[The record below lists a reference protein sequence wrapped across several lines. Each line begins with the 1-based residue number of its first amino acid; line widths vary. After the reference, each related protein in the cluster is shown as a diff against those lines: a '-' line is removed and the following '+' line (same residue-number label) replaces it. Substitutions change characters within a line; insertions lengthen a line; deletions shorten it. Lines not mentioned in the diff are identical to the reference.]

1 MTRFRILLFLLSLTV
16 FTVSASFFFFDPF
29 TMEKPHVAV
38 LDRNCDTNP
47 YDDSFFTPDNSGLQS
62 SRQNGVPDEAFSAF
76 FAFLAVSGALTGFP
90 EMERPFFP
98 VPPDSS
104 CSYVK
109 RFLSACLPV
118 RAGPGIV

>member
-1 MTRFRILLFLLSLTV
+1 MIRFRTLMFLLSMTVLTALA
-16 FTVSASFFFFDPF
+16 SYSFFEPF
-29 TMEKPHVAV
+29 TQGKIPQAV
-38 LDRNCDTNP
+38 LDVSSDTNP

-76 FAFLAVSGALTGFP
+76 FAFLAVSGALMVFP

-118 RAGPGIV
+118 RAGPGVV